1 MRLYLAV
8 LLAAMWD
15 LDDKKLRLHKT
26 TQQRFY
32 AKPATCVAG
41 VLRL

>member
-8 LLAAMWD
+8 LRTAMWD
-15 LDDKKLRLHKT
+15 LDDKKKRLHKT

-32 AKPATCVAG
+32 A
-41 VLRL
+41 